1 MSYALLSRISSA
13 NYKPSVS
20 HLPHT
25 VTSVLAF
32 WCVAILI
39 QVEGPSPSSLQP
51 IDPQE
56 VFKPSLMQFYPETC
70 QCWLMRAVRPQ
81 CGQGGE
87 AEQPFA
93 LCALWNA
100 PSAQPA
106 QEKSRG
112 HSCPALL
119 TAHSHLHRPWG
130 NAHAAEQ
137 SQSVRRCLPA
147 PPACMTRPYPVKEEA
162 FGLTGVSKAWD
173 HSCWFTT

>member
-20 HLPHT
+20 QLPHT

-39 QVEGPSPSSLQP
+39 QVEGLSQSSLQP

-112 HSCPALL
+112 HSCPALSSQL
-119 TAHSHLHRPWG
+119 TATCTDPGGMLMLLSSP
-130 NAHAAEQ
+130 
-137 SQSVRRCLPA
+137 SQSGGACLLHLL
-147 PPACMTRPYPVKEEA
+147 V
-162 FGLTGVSKAWD
+162 
-173 HSCWFTT
+173 